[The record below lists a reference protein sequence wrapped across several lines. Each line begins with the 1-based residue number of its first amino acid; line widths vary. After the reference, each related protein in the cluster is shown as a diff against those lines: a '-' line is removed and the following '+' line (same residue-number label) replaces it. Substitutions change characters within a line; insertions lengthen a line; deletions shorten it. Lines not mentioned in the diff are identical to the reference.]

1 MSDSVPPSQ
10 PPESMRDAAPS
21 SGRPDSGAL
30 PRVEIEG
37 EPLVTS
43 RGVDSE
49 RCYWTAHLIGP
60 GGRYLIAGLNGRAD
74 VPTPTVII
82 QANQVAEV
90 LACAVVIQPKVA

>member
-1 MSDSVPPSQ
+1 MSDPAPPGA
-10 PPESMRDAAPS
+10 PLESGD
-21 SGRPDSGAL
+21 L

-37 EPLVTS
+37 EPVITS
-43 RGVDSE
+43 RGVDSD

-60 GGRYLIAGLNGRAD
+60 GGRYLIVGLNGRAD

-90 LACAVVIQPKVA
+90 LNCRVVVIPRAS